1 MTSQFYGLC
10 YHYIRKENNDPFPR
24 IFGTK
29 INDFNEHVKM
39 IQKKFEVMSLDDL
52 QLFYKQNTNAVN
64 KKKGII
70 FTFDDG
76 LADQFEAA
84 KILYENNISGIFF
97 IPTCSL
103 FDNVPA
109 NPIILHYAIAIHGLK
124 KFLGEFGKYFEK
136 YDISEKPLFMQN
148 QEIIEN
154 KFEVINEIK
163 DILYYKINHILTRK
177 ILVEIYQ
184 DFILSENIVNDD
196 IHFSIDQVNKLL
208 KMGHKIGTHS
218 HSHIS
223 IGSSKMSNE
232 EFNLEII
239 KPKELLEKKFRTSI
253 ISMSYPFGEKKDCLE
268 SEKLL
273 KKTKSYEFAFTIEN
287 KLNVINTPKLEIG
300 RYMVHSKDNAL
311 KLEKRLKKEFEN

>member
-1 MTSQFYGLC
+1 MTSEFYGLC
-10 YHYIRKENNDPFPR
+10 YHYIRKESNDPFPR

-52 QLFYKQNTNAVN
+52 QLFYKQKTDAVN

-124 KFLGEFGKYFEK
+124 KFLGELGKYFEK
-136 YDISEKPLFMQN
+136 YDISEKPLFMKN
-148 QEIIEN
+148 QEMIEN

-184 DFILSENIVNDD
+184 DFILSENIVNND

-232 EFNLEII
+232 EFNIEII
-239 KPKELLEKKFRTSI
+239 KPKELLAKKFRTNI

-287 KLNVINTPKLEIG
+287 KLNMINTSKLEIG
-300 RYMVHSKDNAL
+300 RYMVHSNDDTL
-311 KLEKRLKKEFEN
+311 KLEKKLEENIKN